1 MRGSSNRVAAL
12 TVWVVALSVA
22 IAVVGSSTLLF
33 PGPDIGDRPTPPS
46 GRDIVARF
54 VAPFFAPP
62 PAQKREAAAPA
73 VEAPAPAV
81 TAPLPLV
88 AIPAG
93 LAAERP
99 VRSRPDGG
107 TTARPRSDQSPPGS
121 RADNGKGK
129 RKDGANAR
137 GKDKADKRPH
147 GKAVAGAKSQGHGQG
162 HLKSTPPRGPKQP
175 HVQPAQGHGK
185 SKGRA
190 RGHARAGR

>member
-33 PGPDIGDRPTPPS
+33 PGPDIGDRRTAPS
-46 GRDIVARF
+46 GRDLVARI

-62 PAQKREAAAPA
+62 PAQEREAAPAPA

-81 TAPLPLV
+81 TAPFPLV

-99 VRSRPDGG
+99 VRSRPGGG
-107 TTARPRSDQSPPGS
+107 TTARPGSDQRAPGA
-121 RADNGKGK
+121 RADRG
-129 RKDGANAR
+129 NAR
-137 GKDKADKRPH
+137 GKVKADKRPH

>member
-62 PAQKREAAAPA
+62 PAQEREAAPAPA

-99 VRSRPDGG
+99 VRSRG
-107 TTARPRSDQSPPGS
+107 TTVRPSSDQSPLGA
-121 RADNGKGK
+121 RADKGKGK
-129 RKDGANAR
+129 TKHGANAR
-137 GKDKADKRPH
+137 GKVKADKPPH
-147 GKAVAGAKSQGHGQG
+147 GNAVAGAKSEGHGQG

>member
-62 PAQKREAAAPA
+62 PAQEREAAPAPA

-107 TTARPRSDQSPPGS
+107 TTARPRSDQSPPGA

-129 RKDGANAR
+129 RKDG
-137 GKDKADKRPH
+137 
-147 GKAVAGAKSQGHGQG
+147 KAVAGAKSQRHGQG
-162 HLKSTPPRGPKQP
+162 HL
-175 HVQPAQGHGK
+175 
-185 SKGRA
+185 
-190 RGHARAGR
+190 